1 MISPQDML
9 TLTDLSSV
17 TLNLNPTT
25 QEESIV
31 DSKTKTLF
39 TQAKRCLLY
48 IIRVQEEDD
57 SDDLL
62 ELLISGI
69 KPSHEQRF
77 KEIVQYERRSKIFP
91 STTARVLLLILSIKK
106 STRPYS
112 GTSLGD
118 LSNLTY
124 HELKKMCLEI
134 ILKLESMGELTR
146 KTHFKHC
153 SIK

>member
-1 MISPQDML
+1 M
-9 TLTDLSSV
+9 TDLSSV

-77 KEIVQYERRSKIFP
+77 KEIVQYEKAEQDISP
-91 STTARVLLLILSIKK
+91 TTARVLLLILSIK
-106 STRPYS
+106 R
-112 GTSLGD
+112 
-118 LSNLTY
+118 NLPD
-124 HELKKMCLEI
+124 HI
-134 ILKLESMGELTR
+134 R
-146 KTHFKHC
+146 VHH
-153 SIK
+153 

>member
-1 MISPQDML
+1 MRRGGKIVDFPQDML

-62 ELLISGI
+62 ELISGI

-77 KEIVQYERRSKIFP
+77 KEIVQYEKAEQDISLNNSK
-91 STTARVLLLILSIKK
+91 SVTANTVNKKK

-124 HELKKMCLEI
+124 HELKNVFGDY
-134 ILKLESMGELTR
+134 S
-146 KTHFKHC
+146 
-153 SIK
+153 